1 MKIDFLLC
9 YEHWQRELTALTIL
23 RIRLEK
29 YGYKVRML
37 NITPG
42 FTEYLEN
49 YLYEPKVVVFPWVYG
64 NRELHQ
70 AINFKGDAPIVV
82 NMQSEQLLS
91 KRIINSGFFSI
102 KGHAIEAYHV
112 SWGEI
117 TTRRYIDWGVDNN
130 HILEVGNINLEI
142 SKKSYDDYYKSK
154 AELGEEFDIN
164 YNNKWLLYISNFKF
178 TNTDL
183 HILDEMD
190 KRSPNIFELA
200 GQMIKSKKKTLKWLI
215 DIAEKNPD
223 IEIIYRP
230 HPVEISDSYL
240 TFLADKYHNFHYVDE
255 DTINQWVRVS
265 SWCVTWNSTG
275 IVDAVMRGV
284 PSVMLKPYDV
294 PDILKGDTDYVCKEI
309 STLKQLQQ
317 FIDDEGGD
325 CIDSNYE
332 HIKKLIRIDNDS
344 IDELV
349 DKLIKLINDGDNV
362 STSRNDLGIKSA
374 PAKKSQMIGLF
385 IKKKLPIKKNELYW
399 NITYLEKKLYVKFR
413 EKKG

>member
-1 MKIDFLLC
+1 
-9 YEHWQRELTALTIL
+9 
-23 RIRLEK
+23 
-29 YGYKVRML
+29 
-37 NITPG
+37 
-42 FTEYLEN
+42 
-49 YLYEPKVVVFPWVYG
+49 
-64 NRELHQ
+64 
-70 AINFKGDAPIVV
+70 
-82 NMQSEQLLS
+82 
-91 KRIINSGFFSI
+91 
-102 KGHAIEAYHV
+102 
-112 SWGEI
+112 
-117 TTRRYIDWGVDNN
+117 
-130 HILEVGNINLEI
+130 
-142 SKKSYDDYYKSK
+142 
-154 AELGEEFDIN
+154 
-164 YNNKWLLYISNFKF
+164 
-178 TNTDL
+178 
-183 HILDEMD
+183 
-190 KRSPNIFELA
+190 
-200 GQMIKSKKKTLKWLI
+200 
-215 DIAEKNPD
+215 
-223 IEIIYRP
+223 
-230 HPVEISDSYL
+230 
-240 TFLADKYHNFHYVDE
+240 
-255 DTINQWVRVS
+255 
-265 SWCVTWNSTG
+265 
-275 IVDAVMRGV
+275 MRGV